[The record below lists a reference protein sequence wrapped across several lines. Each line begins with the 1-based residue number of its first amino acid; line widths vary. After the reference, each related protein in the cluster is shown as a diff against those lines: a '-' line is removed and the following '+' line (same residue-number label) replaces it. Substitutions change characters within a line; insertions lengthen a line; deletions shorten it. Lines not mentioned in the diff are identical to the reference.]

1 MISWSQSQESDH
13 PTGGWLVPFQFHR
26 RFDPRRTRVNG
37 VHGVPWVPWVPWV
50 HGDGRLAGAG
60 EGADDGAGHGDVA
73 DRTDGMGL
81 GKVSRKN
88 QRSSGKNNIAAIA
101 MENLDRKYI

>member
-26 RFDPRRTRVNG
+26 RFGPRRTRVHG
-37 VHGVPWVPWVPWV
+37 VHRDPWV

-88 QRSSGKNNIAAIA
+88 KFPPGRIT
-101 MENLDRKYI
+101 